1 MPVTTPI
8 REGPPTEYTR
18 FVRVAVAVLIIAW
31 SLRVDA
37 DPTQEAQDRAAAGD
51 FVGAA
56 QKYREAFAASPKPEL
71 LCNVGV
77 AYYKAKDLPRADW
90 YLSHCLE
97 IGTTLDA
104 AFLDSVKKV
113 LAVVEDKLQSGD
125 FAPINLLI
133 TPPTATTTIEGVY
146 DEAIPV
152 AKRVWLPYGHH
163 ELKIHAE
170 GYVDLMVPLD
180 LKNRNMS
187 ALSVVLRRAEP
198 TVEAPPKAKPASQ
211 PEQPTPIVAEPS
223 RSKLMPVIATSA
235 TVGFAGGA
243 VIAWVLARSKADD
256 AGKASDANNLEAYN
270 AAADGARRR
279 QHIAWGLGGVA
290 VVGAIVSGYLWYH
303 ASVEVTPT
311 STTVAYVARF

>member
-1 MPVTTPI
+1 
-8 REGPPTEYTR
+8 
-18 FVRVAVAVLIIAW
+18 VRVAVVLLIIAW
-31 SLRVDA
+31 SFRAGA
-37 DPTQEAQDRAAAGD
+37 DPTQDAQDRAAKGD

-97 IGTTLDA
+97 IGSTLDA

-113 LAVVEDKLQSGD
+113 LAVVDEKLQSGD

-133 TPPTATTTIEGVY
+133 TPATATTTIEGVY
-146 DEAIPV
+146 DEPV
-152 AKRVWLPYGHH
+152 PVSKKVWLPYGHH

-170 GYVDLMVPLD
+170 GYYDQMVPLD
-180 LKNRNMS
+180 VKDRDMAAIS
-187 ALSVVLRRAEP
+187 VALVRSETKLEP
-198 TVEAPPKAKPASQ
+198 IKPELEPPREPREPIVTSQ
-211 PEQPTPIVAEPS
+211 P
-223 RSKLMPVIATSA
+223 RSKLVPVMATSA

-243 VIAWVLARSKADD
+243 VIAWVLARGKATD
-256 AGKASDANNLEAYN
+256 AGKATTFDAYT
-270 AAADGARRR
+270 AAADGARSR
-279 QHIAWGLGGVA
+279 QHVAWALGGVA
-290 VVGAIVSGYLWYH
+290 VVGAVVSSYLWYH